1 MYGCM
6 DDPLSKNDLKAKW
19 TQIYDIPLDFVWVGV
34 VNVRETFTYKNCQ
47 SIFTVKQVLYSIK
60 F

>member
-1 MYGCM
+1 M